1 MLGFQPSGNNWSF
14 SDCLFV
20 FNTQCFNCSVLNA
33 EHIVS
38 ILASLVKNCNG
49 LQRQRLLQKFI
60 ENDHEKVDRL
70 MELHFKYLGRVNKVD
85 DKIEL
90 KKRVSIRLVLARSYH

>member
-1 MLGFQPSGNNWSF
+1 MIDVRRWHSLSS
-14 SDCLFV
+14 FV
-20 FNTQCFNCSVLNA
+20 FNT

-38 ILASLVKNCNG
+38 IVASLVKNCSG

-70 MELHFKYLGRVNKVD
+70 MELHFKYLSRVNKVD

-90 KKRVSIRLVLARSYH
+90 KKRVSDLLELFRNQILNQIWI